1 MSPERT
7 DVLVVGGGLIGCALA
22 AELAARGRAVTVI
35 ERAEPGAE
43 ASGAAAGM
51 LAPQAEARGRDALF
65 DLALESRNLYPAW
78 VRTLEEETGIDVGY
92 RRTGLLRCVFPDSPP
107 GSLAAQIA
115 WQRAAGL
122 AVGERRADELAEEVG
137 GRLSPDVAGAA
148 FFPEEGMVDPRRLT
162 RAAWLLAQRRGVRVQ
177 TGVTVLG
184 FRIEGGV
191 CRGVE
196 TETGMILADSI
207 VDAAGA
213 WAAFDLFL
221 PLSVPVQ
228 PVRGQIVEL
237 RLRERP
243 LETMV
248 SCDDVYLVPRPDGS
262 VLLGSTFEHVGFRK
276 EVTAEAVERLIA
288 GAVRLVPELRSA
300 RFVTAWSGLRPGTPD
315 GLPVLGGCG
324 VPGLFFAAGHFRNGI
339 LLAPVTALAVADLL
353 TEGAPRDLSPF
364 SIERFS
370 EVRRDGLVKDPPRR
384 DFG

>member
-7 DVLVVGGGLIGCALA
+7 DVVVVGGGVIGCALA
-22 AELAARGRAVTVI
+22 TELAARGRAVTVL

-51 LAPQAEARGRDALF
+51 LAPQAEARARDAFF
-65 DLALESRNLYPAW
+65 DLALESRGLYPAW
-78 VRTLEEETGIDVGY
+78 VRSLQEETGVEVGY
-92 RRTGLLRCVFPDSPP
+92 RRTGLLHCDFAGAPA

-122 AVGERRADELAEEVG
+122 DVVELRVDELPDELG
-137 GRLSPDVAGAA
+137 GRLCPEVAAA
-148 FFPEEGMVDPRRLT
+148 AYFPEEGVVDPRRLT
-162 RAAWLLAQRRGVRVQ
+162 RAAWLLADRRGVRVR
-177 TGVTVLG
+177 TGVAVLG

-196 TETGMILADSI
+196 TDAGTLLADAV

-213 WAAFDLFL
+213 WAAFDSSL
-221 PLSVPVQ
+221 PLSVPVE

-237 RLRERP
+237 HLRERP
-243 LETMV
+243 LSTIL
-248 SCDDVYLVPRPDGS
+248 SCDDVYIVPRADGT
-262 VLLGSTFEHVGFRK
+262 VLLGSTVEHVGFRK

-288 GAVRLVPELRSA
+288 GAVRFVPELARA

-315 GLPVLGGCG
+315 GLPILGPCR

-339 LLAPVTALAVADLL
+339 LLAPVTALAVADAVA
-353 TEGAPRDLSPF
+353 GAGRRDLSPF

-370 EVRRDGLVKDPPRR
+370 EVLRTA
-384 DFG
+384 

>member
-1 MSPERT
+1 MSQERT
-7 DVLVVGGGLIGCALA
+7 DVLVVGGGVIGCALA

-35 ERAEPGAE
+35 ERSEPGAE

-51 LAPQAEARGRDALF
+51 LAPQAEARARDAFF
-65 DLALESRNLYPAW
+65 DLALESRGLYPAW
-78 VRTLEEETGIDVGY
+78 VRTLEEETGVDVGY
-92 RRTGLLRCVFPDSPP
+92 RHTGLLHCVFA
-107 GSLAAQIA
+107 GSLTGRLAAQVA

-122 AVGERRADELAEEVG
+122 AVAERSADELAEEVG
-137 GRLSPDVAGAA
+137 GRLSPEVVGAA
-148 FFPEEGMVDPRRLT
+148 FFSEEGMVNPRRLT
-162 RAAWLLAQRRGVRVQ
+162 RAAWLLAQRRGVRVR
-177 TGVTVLG
+177 TGVAALG
-184 FRIEGGV
+184 FRIEGGA

-196 TETGMILADSI
+196 TETGTILADSI

-213 WAAFDLFL
+213 WAAFDPSL

-243 LETMV
+243 LETIV
-248 SCDDVYLVPRPDGS
+248 SSDDVYLVPRPDGT
-262 VLLGSTFEHVGFRK
+262 VLLGSTVEHVGFRK

-315 GLPVLGGCG
+315 GLPVLGRCR

-353 TEGAPRDLSPF
+353 TEGASRDLSPF

-370 EVRRDGLVKDPPRR
+370 EVLPTA
-384 DFG
+384 